1 MSAARLVPTRPL
13 PEQKALP
20 GALTQPFSRFLRPPY
35 WENLIQSFLNLLG
48 DLQGKTLVIASDSQR
63 ESQILLETLL
73 AITTAHP
80 FARLILLVGVP
91 YPPLVSQL
99 VLKYEA
105 VGAATL
111 QTLPRTEEPDC
122 QTSFYWQS
130 GQVFSPALL
139 EALGERTQVIQ
150 TYAWRPWELE
160 RAPNRRYS
168 LDGLELEIWDGFQLY
183 YQEME
188 RLFDLDLIQAAYQRR
203 NLEVQCLDAES
214 YAYAQALLEGKL
226 GLPQNTVQQTF
237 QTALPA
243 PGAIFL
249 SRRRCRF
256 WGREEEINPGDL
268 LALLVSQAAVSPV
281 YRSRFSGVARSRF
294 ASAAADHACAKL
306 RLPCYPAPS
315 PWSCLS
321 ETFESLRIT
330 LAGNERG
337 ELGGDHS
344 REPDGLWVLLFI
356 LNLEAALNQ
365 SWEDLLGQH
374 WRQLGRNYHAGYQI
388 PRRRGYSLDPIL
400 ETIKQE
406 SGRGRLYGAYEVAYG
421 QDLSY
426 YDREL
431 GRTLTPAGY
440 EWGFTDGARLLVYE
454 GLEFIR
460 LYLERYEPRPPA
472 QSLTPPEALAPL
484 LALAQSLLSLP
495 APFGLIS

>member
-13 PEQKALP
+13 PEQKTLP
-20 GALTQPFSRFLRPPY
+20 GALAQPFSRFLRPPY

-48 DLQGKTLVIASDSQR
+48 DLQEKTLIIASDSQR

-73 AITTAHP
+73 PIATAHP
-80 FARLILLVGVP
+80 FARLILLIGIP
-91 YPPLVSQL
+91 YPPLISQL
-99 VLKYEA
+99 VLKYQAIGA
-105 VGAATL
+105 VAL
-111 QTLPRTEEPDC
+111 QTLSQAEEPDC
-122 QTSFYWQS
+122 QVSFYWQS

-150 TYAWRPWELE
+150 SYAWRPWELE
-160 RAPNRRYS
+160 WAVNRRYS
-168 LDGLELEIWDGFQLY
+168 LEGLELEIWDGFQLY
-183 YQEME
+183 YREME
-188 RLFDLDLIQAAYQRR
+188 RLFDLDLIQSACQRR
-203 NLEVQCLDAES
+203 NLQVQCLDRES

-226 GLPQNTVQQTF
+226 ALPQNTVQQTL
-237 QTALPA
+237 QSALPA

-256 WGREEEINPGDL
+256 WGQEEEMNPGDL
-268 LALLVSQAAVSPV
+268 LSLLTTYAQVSPV
-281 YRSRFSGVARSRF
+281 YRSRLSGVARSRF

-306 RLPCYPAPS
+306 HLPCYPAPG

-321 ETFESLRIT
+321 ETFESLRVT

-356 LNLEAALNQ
+356 LNLEAALNR
-365 SWEDLLGQH
+365 SWEDLLRQH
-374 WRQLGRNYHAGYQI
+374 WRELGRNYHAGYLV

-400 ETIKQE
+400 EMIKQE
-406 SGRGRLYGAYEVAYG
+406 SGRGQLYGADEVAYV

-426 YDREL
+426 YDRDL
-431 GRTLTPAGY
+431 GRTLTPVGY

-454 GLEFIR
+454 GLGFIH
-460 LYLERYEPRPPA
+460 LYLERYEPHPPA
-472 QSLTPPEALAPL
+472 QSLTPSEALSPL

-495 APFGLIS
+495 TPFCLNP

>member
-1 MSAARLVPTRPL
+1 MSTVRLIPTRPL
-13 PEQKALP
+13 PEQKTLP
-20 GALTQPFSRFLRPPY
+20 GALEQPFSRFLRPPY
-35 WENLIQSFLNLLG
+35 WENLVQSFLNLLG
-48 DLQGKTLVIASDSQR
+48 DLEGKTLVIAADSRR

-73 AITTAHP
+73 AIAAAHP
-80 FARLILLVGVP
+80 FARLMLVSGIP

-99 VLKYEA
+99 VLKYQA
-105 VGAATL
+105 IGALTL
-111 QTLPRTEEPDC
+111 QTLPQAGEPDC
-122 QTSFYWQS
+122 QVKLYWQS
-130 GQVFSPALL
+130 GQVFSPPLL

-150 TYAWRPWELE
+150 SYRWHPWVLDL
-160 RAPNRRYS
+160 AVDRRYS
-168 LDGLELEIWDGFQLY
+168 LEGLDIETLEGVQVY
-183 YQEME
+183 GREMA
-188 RLFDLDLIQAAYQRR
+188 RLFDFDLIQSVFQRR
-203 NLEVQCLDAES
+203 DLRVQCLDSES
-214 YAYAQALLEGKL
+214 YAYAQALLEGEL
-226 GLPQNTVQQTF
+226 GLPQNTAQSPL

-249 SRRRCRF
+249 SRRRCRL
-256 WGREEEINPGDL
+256 WGQRGEINPGDL

-306 RLPCYPAPS
+306 HLPCYPAPG
-315 PWSCLS
+315 PWSYLS

-344 REPDGLWVLLFI
+344 REPDGLWVLLFL

-365 SWEDLLGQH
+365 SWEVLLAKQ
-374 WRQLGRNYHAGYQI
+374 WRELGRNYHAGYQV

-400 ETIKQE
+400 EAIKQE
-406 SGRGRLYGAYEVAYG
+406 SERGQLYGAYEVAYG
-421 QDLSY
+421 QELSY

-431 GRTLTPAGY
+431 GRTLTPVGY

-454 GLEFIR
+454 ALDFIY
-460 LYLERYEPRPPA
+460 LYLERYEPHPPA

-484 LALAQSLLSLP
+484 LALTQSLLALP
-495 APFGLIS
+495 APFCFNP